1 MERQNV
7 TLSLSKALLRKAK
20 VVAALEE
27 KSLSALIGEA
37 LEKKV
42 TQSAGYERA
51 RRRHTALLRR
61 GLQLGSR
68 GQWRVDREELHARK

>member
-7 TLSLSKALLRKAK
+7 TLSMSKALLRKAK
-20 VVAALEE
+20 VVAALED
-27 KSLSALIGEA
+27 KSLSALITEA
-37 LEKKV
+37 LEQKV

-51 RRRHTALLRR
+51 RRRHTALLRH

-68 GQWRVDREELHARK
+68 GQWRVNREELHARK